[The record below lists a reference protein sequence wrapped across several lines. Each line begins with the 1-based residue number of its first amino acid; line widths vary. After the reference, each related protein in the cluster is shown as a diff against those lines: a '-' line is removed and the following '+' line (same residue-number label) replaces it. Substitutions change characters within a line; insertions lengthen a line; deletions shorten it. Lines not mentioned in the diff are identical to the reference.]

1 MAGESLK
8 TSDLKRYLAA
18 RPQTQL
24 AKEIV
29 DLFQKIP
36 AVKDYY
42 QIKLNP
48 QAETNVQ
55 EKYKQIIRKEFA
67 TADRPGPARLSVA
80 RKAVM
85 DFKKV
90 AGSRESIADM
100 MLFYVEQGVAFTN
113 AFGDI
118 DEPFYNSMESM
129 YEKAAQWATQ
139 HELTAVFIPRFQRIV
154 KATAH
159 MGWGFNDCLTD
170 IYQEFFNGVE
180 A

>member
-1 MAGESLK
+1 MATQGPEI
-8 TSDLKRYLAA
+8 SDLKRYLAV
-18 RPQTQL
+18 RSQTEL
-24 AKEIV
+24 ANAIAE
-29 DLFQKIP
+29 LFQKIP

-48 QAETNVQ
+48 QTETDVQ

-67 TADRPGPARLSVA
+67 TDDRPGQARLSVA

-118 DEPFYNSMESM
+118 DEPFYNSMECM
-129 YEKAAQWATQ
+129 YEKAAQWTTQ
-139 HELTAVFIPRFQRIV
+139 HGLTDIFIPRFQRIV
-154 KATAH
+154 KETAH
-159 MGWGFNDCLTD
+159 MGWGFHDCLTD